1 MPNYNKV
8 LLMGNLTRDPEL
20 RYTPGGAAVCEFG
33 LAVNRQWKNQQ
44 SGEMQEETTFV
55 DITVWGRQ
63 GETAN
68 QYLSKGRPIFIEGR
82 LQLDTWETQ
91 DGQKRS
97 KMRVVAERFQFL
109 GSRGEG
115 GGGGGGGGGSGGGGG
130 GGGGGSYRQA
140 SPQRQQPRP
149 PAPPPQEPTVQEG
162 PRDDDLNLDDI
173 PF

>member
-1 MPNYNKV
+1 MANYNKV

-20 RYTPGGAAVCEFG
+20 RYTPGGSAVCELG
-33 LAVNRQWKNQQ
+33 LAVNRQWRNQA
-44 SGEMQEETTFV
+44 GEMQEDTTFV
-55 DITVWGRQ
+55 DVTVWGKQ
-63 GETAN
+63 AETVN

-91 DGQKRS
+91 EGQKRS
-97 KMRVVAERFQFL
+97 KIKVVAERFQFL
-109 GSRGEG
+109 GSRPDS

-130 GGGGGSYRQA
+130 YRQDGGGGQRQA
-140 SPQRQQPRP
+140 PQQPSRQQPPR
-149 PAPPPQEPTVQEG
+149 PQEPTVQEG